1 MNDIY
6 AHVSVRILEK
16 EYQVS
21 CPANERTDLLDSAEV
36 LNAKMR
42 EIRDSGKV
50 VGLDR
55 IAVMA
60 ALNISH
66 ELLQTSESVSAPTA
80 SPRTPSAAQD
90 GAVKQLNS
98 KLDEALHQLRQMEI
112 S

>member
-6 AHVSVRILEK
+6 AHVTVRILEK

-21 CPANERTDLLDSAEV
+21 CPASERADLLDSAEL
-36 LNAKMR
+36 LNRRMR

-60 ALNISH
+60 ALNLAN
-66 ELLQTSESVSAPTA
+66 ELRQARAKDKLLEGDFGQRLKLLSDRVESVLSTNNPA
-80 SPRTPSAAQD
+80 D
-90 GAVKQLNS
+90 
-98 KLDEALHQLRQMEI
+98 H
-112 S
+112 